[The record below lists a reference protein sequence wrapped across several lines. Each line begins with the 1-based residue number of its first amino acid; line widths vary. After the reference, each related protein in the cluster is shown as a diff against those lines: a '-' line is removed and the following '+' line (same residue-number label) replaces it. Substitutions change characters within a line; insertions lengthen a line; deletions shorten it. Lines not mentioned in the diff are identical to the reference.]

1 MCTGCLPA
9 PPAPTGPRG
18 DPIDLL
24 VEPDAGPEAVL
35 DLIAS
40 ARASLWM
47 EMYLLT
53 DGRATDALAAR
64 ARAGCDVRVA
74 LDPAPYGDET
84 GNQGA
89 FEALG
94 AAGVAVRWSSPRFT
108 YTHAK
113 AFTIDHARLVVMT
126 LNLTGAGLAGNRE
139 YVAVDDDPADVGAA
153 EALFQADATGA
164 VARGR
169 ARVVTSPDGSRAA
182 LADLIAGATR
192 TLDVETEE
200 LTDQAMVRSLLEAR
214 ARGVAV
220 TLVWPGPADS
230 GAPFT
235 TLAAAGVTVRATT
248 APAIHAK
255 AVVAD
260 QVRAYVG
267 SVNLSPTSLDENR
280 EIGLM
285 LDGPQDRAVAARLAS
300 TVDDDAGRGVSP
312 AALY

>member
-1 MCTGCLPA
+1 
-9 PPAPTGPRG
+9 
-18 DPIDLL
+18 
-24 VEPDAGPEAVL
+24 
-35 DLIAS
+35 
-40 ARASLWM
+40 
-47 EMYLLT
+47 
-53 DGRATDALAAR
+53 
-64 ARAGCDVRVA
+64 
-74 LDPAPYGDET
+74 
-84 GNQGA
+84 
-89 FEALG
+89 
-94 AAGVAVRWSSPRFT
+94 
-108 YTHAK
+108 
-113 AFTIDHARLVVMT
+113 MT

-220 TLVWPGPADS
+220 TLVWPGPAGS